1 MLSIKSENEFIEH
14 FNKSNS
20 DFILYREDKKIL
32 LKSNFHKDWLP
43 FSIDFLSNEI
53 TRRKNQ
59 LGLNQEITKAIGI
72 KKDYKPAV
80 LDTTAGLGRDSFM
93 LASLGCNI
101 TMLERNPVIFLLLQN
116 GLNIAKGNEEI
127 RTIIEKMTLVNANS
141 IDFLKNDLENFDV
154 IYIDPMFPKSKK
166 SRLVKKDMQIFREI
180 VGDDL
185 DSSELLKLALK
196 QKVKRIVV
204 KRMINSENIANI
216 KPNFEIKGKTTRF
229 DVYTPLNNHTNLRI

>member
-1 MLSIKSENEFIEH
+1 MNTKSESEFIEY

-20 DFILYREDKKIL
+20 DFVLYANDKKIL
-32 LKSNFHKDWLP
+32 LKSNTHKDWLP
-43 FSIDFLSNEI
+43 FSIDFLSNKI

-59 LGLNQEITKAIGI
+59 FGLNQEISKAIGI
-72 KKDYKPAV
+72 KKDYRPSV

-93 LASLGCNI
+93 LASLGCNV

-116 GLNIAKGNEEI
+116 GLNIAMEDEEAKE
-127 RTIIEKMTLVNANS
+127 IIGRMKLINANS
-141 IDFLKNDLENFDV
+141 IEFLKNNLENFDV

-204 KRMINSENIANI
+204 KRMMNSENIANI

-229 DVYTPLNNHTNLRI
+229 DVYIPANN

>member
-1 MLSIKSENEFIEH
+1 MLGIKSENEFIEQ
-14 FNKSNS
+14 FNKSIS

-32 LKSNFHKDWLP
+32 LKSNLHKDWLP

-59 LGLNQEITKAIGI
+59 LGLNQEIAKAIGI

-116 GLNIAKGNEEI
+116 GLDIAKENEET
-127 RTIIEKMTLVNANS
+127 RTIIERMTLVNANS

-229 DVYTPLNNHTNLRI
+229 DVYTPLNNHTI